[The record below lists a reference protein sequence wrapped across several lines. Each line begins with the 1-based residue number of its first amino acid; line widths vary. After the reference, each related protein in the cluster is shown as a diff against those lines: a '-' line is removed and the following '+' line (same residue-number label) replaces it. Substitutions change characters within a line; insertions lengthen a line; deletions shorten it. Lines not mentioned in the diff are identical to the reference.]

1 MKCTRD
7 IQERD
12 GEIEQDIGQRK
23 NMIKVRIDGIKG
35 KGERKNSQWIA
46 HKDTQPSR
54 RSPNYGAEL
63 QDIIERSMLASGT

>member
-23 NMIKVRIDGIKG
+23 NMIKVRIDGIKE
-35 KGERKNSQWIA
+35 KEKIA
-46 HKDTQPSR
+46 
-54 RSPNYGAEL
+54 NG
-63 QDIIERSMLASGT
+63 